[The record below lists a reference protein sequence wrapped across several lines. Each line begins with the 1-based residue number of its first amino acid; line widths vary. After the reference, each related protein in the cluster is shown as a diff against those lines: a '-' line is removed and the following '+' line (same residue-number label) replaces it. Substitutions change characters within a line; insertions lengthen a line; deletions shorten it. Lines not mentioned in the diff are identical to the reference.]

1 MNEFSKEIG
10 LRINDLRELS
20 EISTKDFAE
29 QLNIDEET
37 YILYEKG
44 EKDIPASLLNEIAN
58 IFDVDLSL
66 LLTGE
71 ETRMNIFDVT
81 KQGKGASVDR
91 RKEYKY
97 ENLCKRFSHKKSEF
111 FIVTVDPKEDRTP
124 SLNSHPGQEFNY
136 ILEGS
141 LKLFIHNNEI
151 ELNPG
156 DSVIFDSNYK
166 HAMIAL
172 NDKPAKFLA
181 VLM

>member
-1 MNEFSKEIG
+1 MNEFAKEIG

-29 QLNIDEET
+29 QLKIDEDT

-81 KQGKGASVDR
+81 KKGKGTSVDR
-91 RKEYKY
+91 SKEYEY
-97 ENLCKRFSHKKSEF
+97 ENLCKRFAPRPAGF
-111 FIVTVDPKEDRTP
+111 FEADAA
-124 SLNSHPGQEFNY
+124 SA
-136 ILEGS
+136 LEREEQTQKRSRWG
-141 LKLFIHNNEI
+141 KR
-151 ELNPG
+151 G
-156 DSVIFDSNYK
+156 RK
-166 HAMIAL
+166 
-172 NDKPAKFLA
+172 
-181 VLM
+181 

>member
-1 MNEFSKEIG
+1 MNEFAKEIG

-29 QLNIDEET
+29 QLKIDEDT

-58 IFDVDLSL
+58 IFDLDLSL

-81 KQGKGASVDR
+81 KKGKGTSVDR
-91 RKEYKY
+91 SKEYEY
-97 ENLCKRFSHKKSEF
+97 ENLCKRFANKKSEF
-111 FIVTVDPKEDRTP
+111 FIVTVDPKEDKTP
-124 SLNSHPGQEFNY
+124 SLNNHPGQEFNY

-156 DSVIFDSNYK
+156 DSVIFDSTHK
-166 HAMIAL
+166 HAMVAL
-172 NDKPAKFLA
+172 NNKPAKFLA